1 MGAKQAFL
9 AQTPPPTAAVADW
22 TRLLIGCRR
31 DQYAASLVARAVEDC
46 DAHLLNL
53 NVTSPG
59 ALTGDA
65 GADDIGVGDYAEYPV
80 RVELRV
86 SQRNADSVSRSLER
100 YGFTVLEAESSAGQN
115 GTDDTIAAE
124 SLSNLLNYLNI

>member
-9 AQTPPPTAAVADW
+9 AQTPQPQAAVADW

-59 ALTGDA
+59 AITGD
-65 GADDIGVGDYAEYPV
+65 GADGTAPGDYAEFPV

-86 SQRNADSVSRSLER
+86 THRNAESVARSLER
-100 YGFTVLEAESSAGQN
+100 YGFTVLEAHSSA
-115 GTDDTIAAE
+115 DDTDPDVAAD
-124 SLSNLLNYLNI
+124 NLANLIKYLQI